1 MNDEDT
7 YDVVIDALVT
17 YRDRIQK
24 MTDDNMRMNMMN
36 IMDNIRLENIDKL
49 NAAITWWKLGKRTEG

>member
-1 MNDEDT
+1 MNKEDT

-24 MTDDNMRMNMMN
+24 MTDDNMRMDMMN
-36 IMDNIRLENIDKL
+36 VMDDIRLKNIDKL
-49 NAAITWWKLGKRTEG
+49 NAAITWWKLGKRTEE